1 MPKRSSRSKRPTD
14 PNQLAAQIV
23 QEATGTAPEP
33 AEPSHVDP
41 DLSAAAAALGRR
53 GGQKGGP
60 ARAAKL
66 SPARR
71 KAIARNAAAARWEKK
86 A

>member
-1 MPKRSSRSKRPTD
+1 MPKRTSRPKRPTD
-14 PNQLAAQIV
+14 PNELAAQIV
-23 QEATGTAPEP
+23 QEATDGGPEP
-33 AEPSHVDP
+33 PAPASVDP

-60 ARAAKL
+60 ARAASL

-71 KAIARNAAAARWEKK
+71 KAIAKKAAAARWEKK
-86 A
+86 